1 MVSGGFPFRPALS
14 ARHVET
20 TSPAAFDRKAVLL
33 RLLREGRPY
42 YPRLILSMLLGV
54 VAGSGVLIFPPAF
67 QLVVT
72 RVVSDQ
78 HHDLRLLWEV
88 VSGVFIVTALSNAAS
103 YGQSYL
109 TAWSGQRLIASLRVR
124 LFARV
129 LRLPLGE
136 FDRWRSGEFFSRFTN
151 DLNLMTDAASIA
163 LPQMFQ
169 TVITFLGALTL
180 LFFTDWLL
188 TLFLFVCAPVVSQVV
203 ATFTRLI
210 SDGTKRAQQRIADLS
225 ANISEALSAERVI
238 KAFGRED
245 FEVAKFTDANESYFG
260 AYMKVTQLGLT
271 QTPVVGQILVIA
283 LLAIVVFSARE
294 AIIGRMSQGH
304 VLLFWGYV
312 ILTINPINRFATYIN
327 DLSKGV
333 VGAARVFD
341 VLDLPIEE
349 DDGPDAIAPDHI
361 DGTIRY
367 ENVTF
372 AYGRGEHPALTDLTA
387 QIAAGETVALVG
399 PSGAGKTTMANLVPR
414 FYSPQSGRITLDG
427 VDLQRLSLVRLRDS
441 IGIVPQEALLFSGSV
456 SDNIRYGRL
465 DASQAEIAAAA
476 RQANAEE
483 FVLELPLGY
492 DTPVGERGSRL
503 SGGQRQR
510 ISIARAVL
518 RDPRILI
525 LDEATSALDSHSER
539 LIQEALDRI
548 FQGRTTLIIA
558 HRLST
563 IRRATRILYMDGGR
577 VREAGTHDELLAQEG
592 AYAALFAAQFGAGVP
607 EDAQRS

>member
-1 MVSGGFPFRPALS
+1 M
-14 ARHVET
+14 
-20 TSPAAFDRKAVLL
+20 PAAFDRKAVLL

-42 YPRLILSMLLGV
+42 YPRLVLSMLLGI
-54 VAGSGVLIFPPAF
+54 VAGAGVLIFPPAF

-72 RVVSDQ
+72 GVISDQ

-88 VSGVFIVTALSNAAS
+88 VAGVFVVTAVANAAS

-129 LRLPLGE
+129 MRLPLGE
-136 FDRWRSGEFFSRFTN
+136 FDKWRAGEFFSRFTN
-151 DLNLMTDAASIA
+151 DLNLMTDAASVA

-169 TVITFLGALTL
+169 TVITFFGALVL
-180 LFFTDWLL
+180 LFYTDWLL
-188 TLFLFVCAPVVSQVV
+188 TLFLFVCAPVVSRVV

-210 SDGTKRAQQRIADLS
+210 SEGTRRAQQRIADLS
-225 ANISEALSAERVI
+225 ANISEALAAERII
-238 KAFGRED
+238 KAFNRED
-245 FEVAKFTDANESYFG
+245 YEVAKFTDANESYFG

-283 LLAIVVFSARE
+283 LLVIVAFSARE
-294 AIIGRMSQGH
+294 AIVGRMTQGH

-312 ILTINPINRFATYIN
+312 ILTINPINRFATYIS

-333 VGAARVFD
+333 VGAARVFE
-341 VLDLPIEE
+341 VLDLPSER
-349 DDGPDAIAPDHI
+349 DDGPDAIVPAHI
-361 DGTIRY
+361 EGTIRFDH
-367 ENVTF
+367 VDF
-372 AYGRGEHPALTDLTA
+372 SYGEGQGPALTDLSA
-387 QIAAGETVALVG
+387 DIGAGETVALVG

-414 FYSPQSGRITLDG
+414 FYSPQGGRVTLDG
-427 VDLQRLSLVRLRDS
+427 VDLERISLTALRDG
-441 IGIVPQEALLFSGSV
+441 IAIVPQEALLFSDSV
-456 SDNIRYGRL
+456 GENIRYGRL
-465 DASQAEIAAAA
+465 DASHDEIVAAA

-483 FVLELPLGY
+483 FILNLPQGY
-492 DTPVGERGSRL
+492 DTPVGERGARL

-510 ISIARAVL
+510 IAIARAVL

-539 LIQEALDRI
+539 LIQEALDRL
-548 FQGRTTLIIA
+548 FEGRTTLIIA

-563 IRRATRILYMDGGR
+563 IRRASRIFYLEAGR
-577 VREAGTHDELLAQEG
+577 VREAGTHDELLAAGG
-592 AYAALFAAQFGAGVP
+592 AYAALFAAQFGVVP
-607 EDAQRS
+607 AQSRGLT

>member
-1 MVSGGFPFRPALS
+1 
-14 ARHVET
+14 VET
-20 TSPAAFDRKAVLL
+20 TVPAAFDRKAVLL

-42 YPRLILSMLLGV
+42 YPRLIVSMVLGI

-72 RVVSDQ
+72 RVISDQ
-78 HHDLRLLWEV
+78 HHDMTLLWEV
-88 VSGVFIVTALSNAAS
+88 VAGVFVVTAVANAAS

-129 LRLPLGE
+129 MRLPLGE
-136 FDRWRSGEFFSRFTN
+136 FDKWRAGEFFSRFTN

-169 TVITFLGALTL
+169 TVITFFGALVL
-180 LFFTDWLL
+180 LFYTDWLL
-188 TLFLFVCAPVVSQVV
+188 TLFLFVCAPVVSRVV
-203 ATFTRLI
+203 ATFTKLI
-210 SDGTKRAQQRIADLS
+210 SEGTRRAQQRIADLS
-225 ANISEALSAERVI
+225 ANISEALAAERII
-238 KAFGRED
+238 KAFNRED
-245 FEVAKFTDANESYFG
+245 YEVAKFSDANESYFG

-283 LLAIVVFSARE
+283 LLVIVAFSARE
-294 AIIGRMSQGH
+294 AIVGRMTQGH

-312 ILTINPINRFATYIN
+312 ILTINPINRFATYIS

-333 VGAARVFD
+333 VGAARVFE
-341 VLDLPIEE
+341 VLDLPAER
-349 DDGPDAIAPDHI
+349 DDGPGAIVPAHI
-361 DGTIRY
+361 DGTIRF
-367 ENVTF
+367 EHVDF
-372 AYGRGEHPALTDLTA
+372 SYGVGEALALTDLTA
-387 QIAAGETVALVG
+387 HVDAGETVALVG

-414 FYSPQSGRITLDG
+414 FYSPQRGQVTLDG
-427 VDLQRLSLVRLRDS
+427 VDLERLSLTALRDG
-441 IGIVPQEALLFSGSV
+441 IAIVPQEALLFNGSV
-456 SDNIRYGRL
+456 AENIRYGRL
-465 DASQAEIAAAA
+465 EATHDEIVAAA

-483 FVLELPLGY
+483 FILDLPQGY
-492 DTPVGERGSRL
+492 DTPVGERGARL

-510 ISIARAVL
+510 ISIARAVV

-539 LIQEALDRI
+539 LIQEALDRL
-548 FQGRTTLIIA
+548 FEGRTTLIIA

-563 IRRATRILYMDGGR
+563 IRRASRILYIEAGR
-577 VREAGTHDELLAQEG
+577 VREAGTHEELLAAGG
-592 AYAALFAAQFGAGVP
+592 AYAALFAAQFEGLP
-607 EDAQRS
+607 AQSRGPA